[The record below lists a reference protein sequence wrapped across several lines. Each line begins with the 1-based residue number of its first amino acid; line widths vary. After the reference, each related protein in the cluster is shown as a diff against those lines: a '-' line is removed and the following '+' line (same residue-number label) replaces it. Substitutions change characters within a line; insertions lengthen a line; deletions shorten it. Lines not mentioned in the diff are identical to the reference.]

1 MPQHASAGK
10 PGPTPNNLRAARPR
24 DLVQSLERG
33 LAVITAFDA
42 DHRSMNLTEIAQR
55 CGLPRSA
62 ARRFL
67 HTLADLGYVS
77 ASGRQFSLTPQVL
90 ELGYSH
96 LPKVS
101 LAEVVR
107 PHAEELARK
116 IGASV
121 SVAVLDGADIRY
133 VSRVN
138 APSALAVSIRVG
150 SRVAAHDTAL
160 GRVLLAACPQEQFED
175 YLARSAQATNSHHLG
190 EQDRTELVRALEAV
204 RRQQWSYVD
213 RLASVGVRAVAVL
226 LHNRDGETVAALSAS
241 RHDAKLSARQMVQ
254 QFVPPL
260 QEYASRISLELR
272 RGIEA

>member
-1 MPQHASAGK
+1 MPQHA
-10 PGPTPNNLRAARPR
+10 PTGRPAPDPDELRAARPK

-33 LAVITAFDA
+33 LAVITAFDSE
-42 DHRSMNLTEIAQR
+42 HRSMNLTEIAQR

-77 ASGRQFSLTPQVL
+77 AAGRQFSLTPQVL
-90 ELGYSH
+90 ELGYSY

-107 PHAEELARK
+107 PHIEELARK
-116 IGASV
+116 LGASV
-121 SVAVLDGADIRY
+121 AVAVLDGADIRY

-160 GRVLLAACPQEQFED
+160 GRVLLAACSQEQFEG

-190 EQDRTELVRALEAV
+190 EKDRAELIRALEAV

-226 LHNRDGETVAALSAS
+226 LHNRDGEPVAALSAS
-241 RHDAKLSARQMVQ
+241 RHDARLSAREMVQ

-260 QEYASRISLELR
+260 QEYASRISFELR
-272 RGIEA
+272 RGIDA